1 MKKAFLLITFTASLA
16 TLFGQS
22 NGLVY
27 SNIVSDSIMVSTLIN
42 QSTNNFANNKILT
55 PTLDL
60 QLEEALLICQKS
72 GLMQQEAYIFNLV
85 GKRERQRSNFAS
97 AIKYCSKAVQLAE
110 QL

>member
-16 TLFGQS
+16 TLFGQT

-60 QLEEALLICQKS
+60 QLEEALLICQK
-72 GLMQQEAYIFNLV
+72 
-85 GKRERQRSNFAS
+85 
-97 AIKYCSKAVQLAE
+97 
-110 QL
+110 